1 MQFLYIAAAYLR
13 SESKH
18 NYKVNIA
25 SVAYPWKSQFCSKT
39 ELQRSLVTSLK
50 LRVIR

>member
-1 MQFLYIAAAYLR
+1 MQVLYIAVVYFR
-13 SESKH
+13 SGLKH

-25 SVAYPWKSQFCSKT
+25 SVAYPLKNQFCSKT

-50 LRVIR
+50 LCVIR